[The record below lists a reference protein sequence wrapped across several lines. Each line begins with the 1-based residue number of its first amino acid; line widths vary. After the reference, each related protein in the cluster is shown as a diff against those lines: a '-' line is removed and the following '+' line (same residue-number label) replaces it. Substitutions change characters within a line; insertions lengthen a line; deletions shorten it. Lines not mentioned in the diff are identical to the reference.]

1 MKWACGV
8 WTYFQKMFFSN
19 MIFVMMIPCIT
30 KMRITFVHR
39 TCQEGNG
46 TMKLLI
52 RRHDK
57 WITSYSNRTSHTSSH
72 NLRRDR
78 PTCWNLSP
86 SPCSSKFEAANVQ
99 LEHCFYELFS
109 KTVFEKKPDQTGPI
123 GIHVVSGF
131 LTFWNNKS
139 SCHRANWAQS
149 RKSFH
154 VSIGNK

>member
-109 KTVFEKKPDQTGPI
+109 KTVFEKKTRPNGAHRNTCSFR
-123 GIHVVSGF
+123 VSNF
-131 LTFWNNKS
+131 LEQQKFLPS
-139 SCHRANWAQS
+139 SKLSSKQKEFPC
-149 RKSFH
+149 FH
-154 VSIGNK
+154 W